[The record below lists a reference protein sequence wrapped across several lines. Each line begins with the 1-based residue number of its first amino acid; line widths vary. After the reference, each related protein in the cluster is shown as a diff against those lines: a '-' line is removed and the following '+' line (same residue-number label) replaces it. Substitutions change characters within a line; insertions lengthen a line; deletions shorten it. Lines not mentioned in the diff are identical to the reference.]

1 MKKRIYLILAFSIV
15 ITSIQAAS
23 LKGKI
28 TNNEK
33 EGLVGVS
40 VYIKSLDK
48 GTITDANGA
57 YVLENIPNGKYS
69 IEYRYLGYLT
79 QNKKLTV
86 SLEKTVYRINIEL
99 AEESQ
104 ELHEV
109 VISAGRVPEKLST
122 IPASITIVNNK
133 ELSQIA
139 QSTSNMNEILE
150 QKVPGLAPQ
159 TGSYSNAGQTLRGR
173 KALVMIDGVPISTP
187 LRNGQIGLKAINAN
201 DLARVEVIKGA
212 TSIYG
217 NGSDGGFINYIT
229 KMPQKRKPLSGT
241 TNIWGTMNL
250 AKADDSFGG
259 GVYQSLQGSINN
271 LRYVGSFSY
280 EQTGNKYD
288 ADGVPL
294 FPIYGLDNTKIYSG
308 FGKLLYQL
316 SSKQEIILSANV
328 YKSRQDSPFEPVL
341 TKIKVLNSDGDYE
354 ITPGYGKKRS
364 ADYPEKPKGAS
375 SVSSVL
381 KYNLHDLFGGTTTFS
396 SDLYYQKSRNIFFY
410 SEKFEDGGQSVI
422 NSEKVGLRPNFN
434 TQLSSANTTT
444 SLTYGIDILQ
454 DRTNQNL
461 LDGRLW
467 VPDITMH
474 SIAPYLQSSFKIND
488 NINIKAGVRYDYA
501 ELKVNTYNTIP
512 YSPKQDGNF
521 NPSVTV
527 RGGTLSFDKL
537 SFNLGLRYTVNDKFI
552 PYINFSQGFSM
563 SELSRILRQ
572 TENPEILHNTDIKAV
587 SINNYEIGF
596 MSYLGPI
603 KIEAAG
609 YYSTSNIGTGLTF
622 NEDNNRFEPTASPQK
637 IFGAELA
644 LDGRFLKDKLSVGT
658 SFSWV
663 EGLTESTN
671 DKNTLKYVGGDVI
684 SPPKLTGYI
693 SYLITSKLSSNVNV
707 VYVGNRKRFSP
718 YLNKNNE
725 WTYNSAQAPVK
736 HYTVVNMSLSYHLMH
751 AMKVSLAINNLFNNY
766 YMPAR
771 SQWSA
776 PLRNQSTVAEGTNM
790 RLSLKYDF

>member
-229 KMPQKRKPLSGT
+229 KMPQKGKPLSGT

-364 ADYPEKPKGAS
+364 ADYPEKPKGAG

-751 AMKVSLAINNLFNNY
+751 AMKVSLAVNNLFNNY

-776 PLRNQSTVAEGTNM
+776 PLRNQSTVAEGTNI

>member
-1 MKKRIYLILAFSIV
+1 MKKRIYLILTFIIV
-15 ITSIQAAS
+15 ITSIYAAS

-28 TNNEK
+28 TNNQK
-33 EGLVGVS
+33 EALVGVS
-40 VYIKSLDK
+40 VYIKSLGK
-48 GTITDANGA
+48 GTITDSNGS
-57 YVLENIPNGKYS
+57 YVLENIPSGKYS
-69 IEYRYLGYLT
+69 VEYRYLGYLT
-79 QNKKLTV
+79 QNKILTV
-86 SLEKTVYRINIEL
+86 SSESTTYRIDAEL
-99 AEESQ
+99 AEETQ
-104 ELHEV
+104 KINEV
-109 VISAGRVPEKLST
+109 VVSAGRVPEKLSA
-122 IPASITIVNNK
+122 IPASITVLNAQ
-133 ELSQIA
+133 ELSQVSK
-139 QSTSNMNEILE
+139 STSNMNDILE
-150 QKVPGLAPQ
+150 QKIPGMAPQ

-173 KALVMIDGVPISTP
+173 KALIMIDGVPISTP
-187 LRNGQIGLKAINAN
+187 LRNGQVEMKTINAN

-229 KMPQKRKPLSGT
+229 KMPMEGDKVSGT

-250 AKADDSFGG
+250 VKTDDSFGG
-259 GVYQSLQGSINN
+259 GIYQSLQGSVNK
-271 LRYVGSFSY
+271 LRYMGSFSY
-280 EQTGNKYD
+280 EETGNKYD
-288 ADGVPL
+288 PDGVPL
-294 FPIYGLDNTKIYSG
+294 FPVYGLDNTKIYSG
-308 FGKLLYQL
+308 FGKLYYQI
-316 SSKQEIILSANV
+316 SNRQEIILSANV

-341 TKIKVLNSDGDYE
+341 TEMKVLNSDGDYE

-364 ADYPEKPKGAS
+364 DDYPEKPKGAT

-381 KYNLHDLFGGTTTFS
+381 KYNLHDLFGGTTSFS

-410 SEKFEDGGQSVI
+410 SETFENGGQSVI
-422 NSEKVGLRPNFN
+422 NSEKFGLRPNFN

-444 SLTYGIDILQ
+444 SLSYGIDILQ

-467 VPDITMH
+467 VPNITMH
-474 SIAPYLQSSFKIND
+474 SIAPYLQGSFKIND

-537 SFNLGLRYTVNDKFI
+537 SFNLGLKYTVNEKFI

-572 TENPEILHNTDIKAV
+572 TDNPEILHNTDIKAV

-596 MSYLGPI
+596 TSYLGPI
-603 KIEAAG
+603 KVEAAG

-622 NEDNNRFEPTASPQK
+622 NEDKNRFEPTASPQK
-637 IFGAELA
+637 IFGTELA
-644 LDGRFLKDKLSVGT
+644 LDGSFLRDKLSVGT

-663 EGLTESTN
+663 EGLTESTS
-671 DKNTLKYVGGDVI
+671 DKNVLKYVGGDVI
-684 SPPKLTGYI
+684 SPPKLTGYV
-693 SYLITSKLSSNVNV
+693 SYLITPKLSSSVNV
-707 VYVGNRKRFSP
+707 VYIGDRKRFSP

-736 HYTVVNMSLSYHLMH
+736 HYTVVNMSLSYRLMH
-751 AMKVSLAINNLFNNY
+751 AMEMSLAVNNLFNNY

-776 PLRNQSTVAEGTNM
+776 PLRDQSTVAEGTNM
-790 RLSLKYDF
+790 RLAVKYDF

>member
-86 SLEKTVYRINIEL
+86 SLEKAVYRINIEL

-229 KMPQKRKPLSGT
+229 KKPQKGKPLSGT

-316 SSKQEIILSANV
+316 SSKQEIILSTNV

-354 ITPGYGKKRS
+354 ITSGYGKKRS
-364 ADYPEKPKGAS
+364 ADYPEKPKGAG

-644 LDGRFLKDKLSVGT
+644 LDGRFLKDKLSVGS

-684 SPPKLTGYI
+684 SPPKLTGYV
-693 SYLITSKLSSNVNV
+693 SYLITPKLSSNVNV

-718 YLNKNNE
+718 YLNKNNK

-736 HYTVVNMSLSYHLMH
+736 HYTIVNMSLSYHLMH
-751 AMKVSLAINNLFNNY
+751 AMKVSLAVNNLFNNY

-776 PLRNQSTVAEGTNM
+776 PLRNQSTVGEGTNI